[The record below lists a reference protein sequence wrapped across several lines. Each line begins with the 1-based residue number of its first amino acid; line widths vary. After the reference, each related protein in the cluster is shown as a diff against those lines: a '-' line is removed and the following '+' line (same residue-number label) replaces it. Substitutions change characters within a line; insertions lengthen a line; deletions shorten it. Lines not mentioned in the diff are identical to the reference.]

1 MKRIKIT
8 ESQYKRLVLSKKLN
22 ENIVLDVA
30 GDLTGDALRDLLSAI
45 PLVGDLGVAVPSII
59 KNLKEIKTGTKD
71 LINTI
76 ENQKPTEEE
85 VREMQSDIIGDLL
98 DLFQAILGVSPD
110 PGATEIV
117 SFMSSI
123 SFNVAR
129 VLGGDEIITFLSKR
143 SKFIDFMKKHED
155 SPLIKGLIPKDIN
168 PTNIVID
175 AFDALDKSSVYLETA
190 TDKMSLDQKVSKK
203 AKDLGKYLS

>member
-85 VREMQSDIIGDLL
+85 VREMQSDIIGD
-98 DLFQAILGVSPD
+98 
-110 PGATEIV
+110 
-117 SFMSSI
+117 
-123 SFNVAR
+123 
-129 VLGGDEIITFLSKR
+129 
-143 SKFIDFMKKHED
+143 
-155 SPLIKGLIPKDIN
+155 
-168 PTNIVID
+168 
-175 AFDALDKSSVYLETA
+175 
-190 TDKMSLDQKVSKK
+190 
-203 AKDLGKYLS
+203 

>member
-76 ENQKPTEEE
+76 ENQKPIEEE

>member
-1 MKRIKIT
+1 MKKIIIT
-8 ESQYKRLVLSKKLN
+8 ESQYKRLITNKKLN

-76 ENQKPTEEE
+76 ENQKPSEEE
-85 VREMQSDIIGDLL
+85 VRELQSDIIGDLL

-129 VLGGDEIITFLSKR
+129 VLG
-143 SKFIDFMKKHED
+143 
-155 SPLIKGLIPKDIN
+155 
-168 PTNIVID
+168 
-175 AFDALDKSSVYLETA
+175 
-190 TDKMSLDQKVSKK
+190 
-203 AKDLGKYLS
+203 